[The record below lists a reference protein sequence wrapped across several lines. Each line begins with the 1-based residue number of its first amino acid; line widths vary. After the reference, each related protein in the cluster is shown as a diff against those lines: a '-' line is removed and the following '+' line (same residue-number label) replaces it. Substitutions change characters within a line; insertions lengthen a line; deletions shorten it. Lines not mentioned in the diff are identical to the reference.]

1 MLKIFFFSMKQKTT
15 NTENGKKKINK
26 HWKAHKNKS
35 RFDFSWED
43 LYFQRNRSRKSLDL
57 SSQSGFV

>member
-1 MLKIFFFSMKQKTT
+1 MKQKTT

-57 SSQSGFV
+57 SSQSEFM